1 MARTRKMRAQL
12 RYHKQEDGRE
22 GYAIN
27 ILSDGEWGLD
37 SWYPLVERKEHGNGE
52 ADYVHWGIL
61 CRLAELQELGYEIDL
76 RF

>member
-1 MARTRKMRAQL
+1 MAKKKMKAQL
-12 RYHKQEDGRE
+12 RYLKKEDGRE

-27 ILSDGEWGLD
+27 ILSGGEWGLD
-37 SWYPLVERKEHGNGE
+37 TWYPLVERKEHSNGE

-61 CRLAELQELGYEIDL
+61 RKLSELQELGYEIDM